1 MDDTTIKLVRGDNRP
16 FIKLNLS
23 KSDGTPLDVSDVGT
37 TVSVHFRSVNDEEV
51 LQTLTCSKL
60 EGGVNGVVSFNFP
73 GNTLDVQPG
82 FYEGEV
88 EISFDGEKQTLYD
101 RLKFFVRDQIN

>member
-1 MDDTTIKLVRGDNRP
+1 MDDTTIKLVKGDNRP
-16 FIKLNLS
+16 YITLTLS
-23 KSDGTPLDVSDVGT
+23 KSDGTALDVSDADT
-37 TVSVHFRSVNDEEV
+37 TVSIHFRSVNSEAV
-51 LQTLTCSKL
+51 LTTLPCSKAT
-60 EGGVNGVVSFNFP
+60 GGADGVVMFNFP
-73 GNTLDVQPG
+73 GNTLDVEPG

>member
-1 MDDTTIKLVRGDNRP
+1 MEYETIKLVKGDNRP
-16 FIKLNLS
+16 YIKLTLT
-23 KSDGTPLDVSDVGT
+23 KSDGTPLDVSDANT
-37 TVSVHFRSVNDEEV
+37 TVSLHFRSVKSDTVLTTIPVSKINGSAGEV
-51 LQTLTCSKL
+51 M
-60 EGGVNGVVSFNFP
+60 FNFP
-73 GNTLDVQPG
+73 GATLNVEPG